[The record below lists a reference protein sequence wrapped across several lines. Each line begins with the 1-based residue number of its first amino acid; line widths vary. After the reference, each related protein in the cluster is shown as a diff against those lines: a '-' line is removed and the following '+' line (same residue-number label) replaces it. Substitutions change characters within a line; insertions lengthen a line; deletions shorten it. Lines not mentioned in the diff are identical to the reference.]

1 MVNITKVRE
10 KEDFMVMVMWATV
23 MDITLYRL
31 KYVLMAL
38 LVAAV
43 LLCAHSSAQ
52 AAEEITYSGSI
63 SIGIGILQA
72 GAAQAFEKKT
82 GIKLAAI
89 DTSGSGKG
97 INTLLKGKATLAG
110 LTRPITPSEKAMYL
124 VAITIGY
131 ETLGIFVH
139 QSNPVK
145 NLSTEQLKG
154 IFTGKIKNW
163 REVGGKN
170 APIGA
175 TIEEL
180 NSGRAAVEMFQ
191 KIVMNGAPYSK
202 GLREFESPL
211 DQLRDLANSANGICI
226 VNLGIFPSLES
237 SVRNKLKTVMM
248 NDYAPTLE
256 NVRTGKYPITM
267 PLQLVRKSPPRN
279 AERQFI
285 SFILSDEGQA
295 FVGKTFVPLN
305 KKAR

>member
-1 MVNITKVRE
+1 MMRE
-10 KEDFMVMVMWATV
+10 KEDFMAIATWATV
-23 MDITLYRL
+23 MDKTIYRL
-31 KYVLMAL
+31 KNLLMAL

-43 LLCAHSSAQ
+43 LLYAHSPAQ
-52 AAEEITYSGSI
+52 AVEEIAYSGSI
-63 SIGIGILQA
+63 SIGIGILKA
-72 GAAQAFEKKT
+72 GAAHAFERKT
-82 GIKLAAI
+82 GIKVASI

-97 INTLLKGKATLAG
+97 IKTLLKGNATLAG
-110 LTRPITPSEKAMYL
+110 LTRPITPAEKAKYL

-131 ETLGIFVH
+131 DTLGIFVH

-180 NSGRAAVEMFQ
+180 NGGRAAIEMFQ
-191 KIVMNGAPYSK
+191 KTVMDGAPYAK
-202 GLREFESPL
+202 GLQEFESPL
-211 DQLRDLANSANGICI
+211 DQLRDLANSVNGICV
-226 VNLGIFPSLES
+226 VNLGILPSLEMTI
-237 SVRNKLKTVMM
+237 RTKLKTIMM
-248 NDYAPTLE
+248 NDYPPTTE
-256 NVRTGKYPITM
+256 HVSTGKYPITM

-295 FVGKTFVPLN
+295 FVGKSFVPLN
-305 KKAR
+305 KRAR